1 MAAINVK
8 SLSDTGRVKV
18 SKDADNASLGHY
30 PHYLWFS
37 PPNDASSFQ
46 DGLMTIL
53 GSAHE
58 CETRGF
64 ECSFIYIFFHHFPSF
79 LLVCK
84 VHSFLLVQRN
94 HDRSVTP
101 DLYCTLIPC
110 GRKRTIY
117 RASQCAGQLG
127 SALGQLPFFSE
138 FRFWREM
145 RTEEDHQVSR
155 RSEIRQQ
162 CLGRDRMPRKVEI
175 RNRHV
180 PLYTG

>member
-64 ECSFIYIFFHHFPSF
+64 KCSFIYIFFHHFPSF

-127 SALGQLPFFSE
+127 SALGQLPFSQSSDFG
-138 FRFWREM
+138 
-145 RTEEDHQVSR
+145 
-155 RSEIRQQ
+155 
-162 CLGRDRMPRKVEI
+162 GR
-175 RNRHV
+175 
-180 PLYTG
+180 